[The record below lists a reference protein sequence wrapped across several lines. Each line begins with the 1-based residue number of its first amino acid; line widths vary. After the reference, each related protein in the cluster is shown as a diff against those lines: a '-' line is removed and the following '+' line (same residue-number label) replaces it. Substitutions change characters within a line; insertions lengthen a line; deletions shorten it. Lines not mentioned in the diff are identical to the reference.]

1 MINKIWKNVKDGD
14 KNINIYMYQKA
25 KETKCEQSLHRV
37 HTGLYIQNQ
46 VEETGSLVHEATE
59 TKYPC
64 EIARGQLSVWNQG
77 L

>member
-1 MINKIWKNVKDGD
+1 
-14 KNINIYMYQKA
+14 MYQKA

-37 HTGLYIQNQ
+37 HTGLYVQNQ

-64 EIARGQLSVWNQG
+64 EIARGQLSV
-77 L
+77 